1 MLLSVLDLGSNS
13 FHLVQY
19 RVRSRRRLEKVA
31 RTKEMCRLGAGT
43 LCNGSIDDA
52 AWRRGAAALDRL
64 YRRAVGRDPDR
75 LIAVATSAIR
85 DADNGV
91 EFCRAARRRLGLEID
106 ILSGEDEARL
116 IHEGALSGVPRPAG
130 RVAVIDVGGGSAEV
144 AVGDRR
150 DCSFAVCLP
159 LGVLRLRELPAERVV
174 PRVRTIARD
183 AMAQIRARRPERVL
197 LTSGT
202 ARRLADLAVGLGLA
216 EPDERELSR
225 RALRGITRA
234 VPQLRSADLAAL
246 GVEEGRWDTILHGA
260 LIIDTLL
267 DMGGVATA
275 RVSARGL
282 REGVALRELGRSG
295 RDSRRSAAR
304 AAG

>member
-31 RTKEMCRLGAGT
+31 RTKELCRLGAGT

-52 AWRRGAAALDRL
+52 AWRRGSAALERL
-64 YRRAVGRDPDR
+64 VRRAVARDPDR

-91 EFCRAARRRLGLEID
+91 DFCRAASRRLGLEIE

-116 IHEGALSGVPRPAG
+116 IHEGALSGLPRAG
-130 RVAVIDVGGGSAEV
+130 RVAVIDVGGGSAEM

-150 DCSFAVCLP
+150 ECSFAACLP
-159 LGVLRLRELPAERVV
+159 LGVLRLRELAAERVV
-174 PRVRTIARD
+174 PRVRSIARD
-183 AMAQIRARRPERVL
+183 AMAQLRARRPDSFL

-202 ARRLADLAVGLGLA
+202 ARRLADVAVGLGLA
-216 EPDERELSR
+216 GPDERELSR
-225 RALRGITRA
+225 RALRGVAR
-234 VPQLRSADLAAL
+234 VLPQLAPADLAAL

-267 DMGGVATA
+267 DMGGAATA
-275 RVSARGL
+275 RVSTRGL
-282 REGVALRELGRSG
+282 REGVALRELGRC
-295 RDSRRSAAR
+295 RDTRRSAAR
-304 AAG
+304 AVG